1 MFSNRT
7 TKLKA
12 CVPVLAGSYEA
23 LKSQFDWLMKDGGSG
38 GDVAHRVT
46 ENLPRELDN
55 MELFLRCGKEEKPV
69 KPSVKE

>member
-23 LKSQFDWLMKDGGSG
+23 LKSQFDWLMKDGCS

-55 MELFLRCGKEEKPV
+55 MELFLRCGKEGKPV
-69 KPSVKE
+69 KTSVKE